1 MSIVIIL
8 VAGLT
13 VFYLI
18 NRRTKLEAIPIRSNS
33 IPQKLPVD
41 DRSW

>member
-1 MSIVIIL
+1 MAVVIIL
-8 VAGLT
+8 TMSLP

-18 NRRTKLEAIPIRSNS
+18 HRRSKLEAIPIRSNS